1 MGGNFVR
8 WLGFGGVA
16 VAMAF
21 QPALAGER
29 KEATIHRAAAAPS
42 SSARH
47 SDFGGSMRSSGN
59 NHAST
64 AMKVPGRGELPFFQV
79 TPFESRA
86 VGAGEKASR
95 QREEQKASG
104 PTTPHE
110 RKTVTLLRFNPNVA
124 VQPIFGGVNGAQLS
138 VGF

>member
-8 WLGFGGVA
+8 WLGVGV
-16 VAMAF
+16 VVGMAF
-21 QPALAGER
+21 QPAMAGER
-29 KEATIHRAAAAPS
+29 KEATTHRVAAAAS
-42 SSARH
+42 SVRH
-47 SDFGGSMRSSGN
+47 SDFGAAMRSSGSN
-59 NHAST
+59 NT
-64 AMKVPGRGELPFFQV
+64 AALTKVPGRGELAFVQV

-86 VGAGEKASR
+86 VGSGEKASR
-95 QREEQKASG
+95 QREEEKGSG

>member
-8 WLGFGGVA
+8 WLGLGVA
-16 VAMAF
+16 VGMAF

-29 KEATIHRAAAAPS
+29 KEATTHRVAAAA

-47 SDFGGSMRSSGN
+47 SDFGGPMRSAGN
-59 NHAST
+59 NHAAALT
-64 AMKVPGRGELPFFQV
+64 NVPGHAELAFNQV

-86 VGAGEKASR
+86 AASGEKASR
-95 QREEQKASG
+95 QRDEQKGSG

>member
-1 MGGNFVR
+1 
-8 WLGFGGVA
+8 
-16 VAMAF
+16 MAW

-29 KEATIHRAAAAPS
+29 KETTVHRVAAAT

-47 SDFGGSMRSSGN
+47 SDFGGSMRSSAN
-59 NHAST
+59 NHA
-64 AMKVPGRGELPFFQV
+64 AAALAKVPGRGELAFYQV
-79 TPFESRA
+79 TPFEPRA
-86 VGAGEKASR
+86 AGAGDKVSR
-95 QREEQKASG
+95 QREEQKGSG

>member
-1 MGGNFVR
+1 MGRDFVR
-8 WLGFGGVA
+8 LLGLGVA
-16 VAMAF
+16 VGIAF

-29 KEATIHRAAAAPS
+29 KEATTHRVAAAA

-59 NHAST
+59 NHTTA
-64 AMKVPGRGELPFFQV
+64 AMKVPGHGELAFFQV

-86 VGAGEKASR
+86 AGAGTSH
-95 QREEQKASG
+95 QREEQKGSG

-110 RKTVTLLRFNPNVA
+110 RKTITLLRFNPNVA

>member
-8 WLGFGGVA
+8 LLGLGVA
-16 VAMAF
+16 AGMAF

-29 KEATIHRAAAAPS
+29 KEATTHRVAAAAT

-47 SDFGGSMRSSGN
+47 SDFGAAMRSSGN
-59 NHAST
+59 NHAAALTNVS
-64 AMKVPGRGELPFFQV
+64 GHGELAFNQV

-86 VGAGEKASR
+86 AGAGTSR
-95 QREEQKASG
+95 QRQEQKGSG

-110 RKTVTLLRFNPNVA
+110 RKTVTLLRLNPNVA

>member
-8 WLGFGGVA
+8 WLGFGVA
-16 VAMAF
+16 VGIAF

-29 KEATIHRAAAAPS
+29 KEPTSHRVASATT

-47 SDFGGSMRSSGN
+47 SDFGGPMRSSGN
-59 NHAST
+59 NHAAVLTNVS
-64 AMKVPGRGELPFFQV
+64 GRGELAFNQV
-79 TPFESRA
+79 TPLESRA
-86 VGAGEKASR
+86 AVSGEKASR
-95 QREEQKASG
+95 QRDEQKGSG